1 MKFANSR
8 RIFSG
13 EFYPRI
19 FGGRPRRRR
28 PYFFCQK
35 PCTRPRPA
43 SRSPQRADSRPRLG
57 CHDPRAKGTSQRPK
71 FRITLALRWRR
82 RDRDRGCQVSKL
94 LTAIL
99 ACAAPLT
106 ACGYSAPD
114 TVEIFVE
121 TTPPGAECDVSQPGS
136 NVGRI
141 ASTPGIVLVPN
152 IEADY
157 HILCN
162 RNGYQSASATVR
174 SLAVTTP
181 LLDYVGMYTGVRP
194 TGGAALRVALSPR

>member
-1 MKFANSR
+1 MTTT
-8 RIFSG
+8 G
-13 EFYPRI
+13 M
-19 FGGRPRRRR
+19 
-28 PYFFCQK
+28 
-35 PCTRPRPA
+35 
-43 SRSPQRADSRPRLG
+43 SRSSR
-57 CHDPRAKGTSQRPK
+57 KGHFPATEISHY
-71 FRITLALRWRR
+71 LALRWRR

>member
-1 MKFANSR
+1 MPINEIRKFAANIFW
-8 RIFSG
+8 RILSANFRG
-13 EFYPRI
+13 
-19 FGGRPRRRR
+19 
-28 PYFFCQK
+28 
-35 PCTRPRPA
+35 A
-43 SRSPQRADSRPRLG
+43 L
-57 CHDPRAKGTSQRPK
+57 AKGTSQRPK

-106 ACGYSAPD
+106 ACRYSAPD